1 LATHKSAIKR
11 NRQNAKKQLINQM
24 RRTRVKSLTKEVLA
38 AVEAGDREAAQS
50 ALGKAVPVIQR
61 AASRGTLHRNTASRK
76 VSRLSKRVNTLA
88 ADSPSE
94 ESSEEESSDE

>member
-1 LATHKSAIKR
+1 MATHKSAIKR

-24 RRTRVKSLTKEVLA
+24 RRTRVKSLTKDVLTA
-38 AVEAGDREAAQS
+38 AEAGDRDAAQS

-76 VSRLSKRVNTLA
+76 ISRLSKRVNKIP
-88 ADSPSE
+88 ADSPAD
-94 ESSEEESSDE
+94 SSDTDSSGE

>member
-11 NRQNAKKQLINQM
+11 NRQNSKKALINQM

-38 AVEAGDREAAQS
+38 AVEAGDRETAQT

-61 AASRGTLHRNTASRK
+61 SASRGTFHRNTASRK
-76 VSRLSKRVNTLA
+76 ISRLSKRVNTIP
-88 ADSPSE
+88 AD
-94 ESSEEESSDE
+94 SSDE

>member
-24 RRTRVKSLTKEVLA
+24 RRTRVKSLTKEVLT
-38 AVEAGDREAAQS
+38 AVEAGDRETAQE

-61 AASRGTLHRNTASRK
+61 AASRGTFHRNTASRK
-76 VSRLSKRVNTLA
+76 VSRLTKRVNTI
-88 ADSPSE
+88 PSAPSGE
-94 ESSEEESSDE
+94 

>member
-11 NRQNAKKQLINQM
+11 NRQNTKRQLINQM
-24 RRTRVKSLTKEVLA
+24 RQTRIKSLTKEVLA

-50 ALGKAVPVIQR
+50 ALKKAAPVIQR

-76 VSRLSKRVNTLA
+76 VSRLTKRVNTI
-88 ADSPSE
+88 
-94 ESSEEESSDE
+94 SSEASNE

>member
-1 LATHKSAIKR
+1 MATHKSAIKR

-38 AVEAGDREAAQS
+38 AVEAGDRETAQG

-61 AASRGTLHRNTASRK
+61 AASRGTFHRNTASRK
-76 VSRLSKRVNTLA
+76 VSRLTKRVNTIPA
-88 ADSPSE
+88 ASPSE
-94 ESSEEESSDE
+94 ESSGE

>member
-1 LATHKSAIKR
+1 MATHKSAIKR

-38 AVEAGDREAAQS
+38 AVEAGDRETAQD

-61 AASRGTLHRNTASRK
+61 AASRGTFHRNTASRK
-76 VSRLSKRVNTLA
+76 VSRLTKRVNNIPA
-88 ADSPSE
+88 ASPSG
-94 ESSEEESSDE
+94 ESSGE

>member
-11 NRQNAKKQLINQM
+11 IRQNAKRQLINQM

-38 AVEAGDREAAQS
+38 AVEAGDREAANS

-76 VSRLSKRVNTLA
+76 ISRLSKRVNTIPS
-88 ADSPSE
+88 DSPSE
-94 ESSEEESSDE
+94 ESSGE

>member
-1 LATHKSAIKR
+1 MATHKSAIKR

-24 RRTRVKSLTKEVLA
+24 RRTRVKSLTKDVLA
-38 AVEAGDREAAQS
+38 AVETGDREIAQE

-76 VSRLSKRVNTLA
+76 VSRLTKRVNTILSA
-88 ADSPSE
+88 PL
-94 ESSEEESSDE
+94 DE